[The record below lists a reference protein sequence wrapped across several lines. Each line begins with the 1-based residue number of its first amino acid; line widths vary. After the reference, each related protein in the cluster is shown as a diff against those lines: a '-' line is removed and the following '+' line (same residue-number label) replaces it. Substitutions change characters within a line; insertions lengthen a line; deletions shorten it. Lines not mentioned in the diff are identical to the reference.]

1 MNEIFTSFYENHD
14 EDYLKN
20 IWKSPKT
27 RFILD
32 TNVLL
37 SLYSFQK
44 ESRDDFIK
52 ILKKL
57 NSRLWIPHHV
67 GLEFQRNRLKV
78 IKNQRI
84 SFEKMEKDTEDF
96 LNSISFDDSIFASFK
111 GKFSTKNK
119 HPNINKEI
127 DNIFNNI
134 SNEVNNIKALLQEEI
149 EKLKKLIIETDQDKI
164 YLTSK
169 DYIREDFDSIFCG
182 KSLGNNIF
190 DTQAKLDDI
199 FKNGENRYKN
209 KVPPGYMDEKEKEN
223 EVFTFNGLTYK
234 SKFGDLLIF
243 KQIIEYSKDPN
254 IKNII
259 FISEDTKEDW
269 RIVENLNG
277 KKTLGARPELKQEIF
292 IEASIDDFYIFDV
305 NDFLKYTTS
314 FLNVGLNP
322 SSVDDIKNSLLF
334 IMPDIP
340 NEHINDFMEGF
351 NLGLNLKENK
361 VNTQKDTFEKD
372 IKIIPDL
379 KLYTRMFELNQKLE
393 NLNNGIFDFEL
404 INLPPSAHF
413 FSNYN
418 EILGAIMSLELK
430 IAALENDY
438 PPSELISM
446 VNSISQDITAL
457 NQYIKINSPSP
468 K

>member
-1 MNEIFTSFYENHD
+1 
-14 EDYLKN
+14 
-20 IWKSPKT
+20 
-27 RFILD
+27 
-32 TNVLL
+32 
-37 SLYSFQK
+37 
-44 ESRDDFIK
+44 
-52 ILKKL
+52 ILKFL

-67 GLEFQRNRLKV
+67 ALEFQRNRLKV
-78 IKNQRI
+78 IKNHRI
-84 SFEKMEKDTEDF
+84 YIQDMQKETDDF
-96 LNSISFDDSIFASFK
+96 LDSISFDDKIFHTF
-111 GKFSTKNK
+111 KNK
-119 HPNINKEI
+119 FTSKTKHLNIYTKIEDI
-127 DNIFNNI
+127 INNI
-134 SNEVNNIKALLQEEI
+134 SSEI
-149 EKLKKLIIETDQDKI
+149 EDVKDLLKEEVGKIRELITDIDQDKI

-169 DYIREDFDSIFCG
+169 DYIREEFDYIFSG
-182 KSLGNNIF
+182 NSLGNNIF

-209 KVPPGYMDEKEKEN
+209 MTPPGYKDEKVKEN

-259 FISEDTKEDW
+259 FISEDVKEDW

-277 KKTLGARPELKQEIF
+277 KKILGARPELKQEIF
-292 IEASIDDFYIFDV
+292 LESSVDDFYIFDI
-305 NDFLKYTTS
+305 NNFLKYTTS
-314 FLNVGLNP
+314 FLNIGLNP

-351 NLGLNLKENK
+351 NLGLNLKDNK
-361 VNTQKDTFEKD
+361 VNTQKDTLEKD

-379 KLYTRMFELNQKLE
+379 KLYTRIFDLNQKLE
-393 NLNNGIFDFEL
+393 ILNNGGFKFEF
-404 INLPPSAHF
+404 INLPHSVHF
-413 FSNYN
+413 FTNYN
-418 EILGAIMSLELK
+418 EILGAIISLELK

-438 PPSELISM
+438 PPSELTSI

-457 NQYIKINSPSP
+457 NQYIKINSLPP